1 MTHID
6 QTLRGNSG
14 FWFSPKDK
22 YPAPSGVHIPM
33 CPDCMDHAKQ
43 QIRLNLLA
51 MVSCGVGR
59 K

>member
-14 FWFSPKDK
+14 FWFSPEDK
-22 YPAPSGVHIPM
+22 YPAPSGAHIPM

-51 MVSCGVGR
+51 MVSCCVGR